1 MYKLIKPK
9 VCVYMKRREISVF
22 FSLCNYC
29 IFFGKEGDLR
39 CCVQHVAKKSSL
51 WRVYSSVRLYS
62 QYAIID
68 TRKQAVYVR
77 VDTIWKVQL
86 ITELLNQYYSQKMMK
101 KELANY
107 LDHE

>member
-1 MYKLIKPK
+1 MLCAACGEKVQFMEGVFICKMCDSEYDILDTDEHLIP
-9 VCVYMKRREISVF
+9 EP
-22 FSLCNYC
+22 
-29 IFFGKEGDLR
+29 IF
-39 CCVQHVAKKSSL
+39 VNI
-51 WRVYSSVRLYS
+51 RLYS